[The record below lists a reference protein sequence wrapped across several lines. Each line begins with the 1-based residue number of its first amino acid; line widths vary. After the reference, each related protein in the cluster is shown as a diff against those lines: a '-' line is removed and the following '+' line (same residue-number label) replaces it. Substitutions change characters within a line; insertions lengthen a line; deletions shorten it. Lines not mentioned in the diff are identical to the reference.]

1 MVFTGPKRICSSSRA
16 TMTNNVRTSSNAAYW
31 EINSS
36 EAASMTTPELLT
48 YNPELLNLLA
58 TVFGNIDV
66 ALGIYGDAV
75 RLVEF
80 TREVSGTA
88 ETRQNLAALTID
100 DFDLRVVLVDDVNEA
115 LGRVR

>member
-1 MVFTGPKRICSSSRA
+1 M
-16 TMTNNVRTSSNAAYW
+16 NL
-31 EINSS
+31 
-36 EAASMTTPELLT
+36 ELLT

-58 TVFGNIDV
+58 TVFRDIDV
-66 ALGIYGDAV
+66 ALGIHGDAV